1 MIPFIKG
8 ILIALTFNEYMFIKK
23 FHFLFKTLI
32 CAAILFFYA
41 QVHGQ
46 HYNKITATLDGN
58 SKAITIIQEFKFYN
72 SSKDTLE
79 VLYFND
85 WANAYS
91 NKNTALAKRFEE
103 EYKKSLHLAKDEE
116 RGTTKIISAVDDKY
130 TGLQWEH
137 TSEYDIVQ
145 FKLNSKLAPNEY
157 TTLYLTYK
165 VKLPPNRY
173 TLFGY
178 SSRNEYYLKDWYLT
192 PAVYDGEWHLYSNKN
207 LEDLYTGITNT
218 DILLN
223 YPKGLF
229 LTSNFEKENEAELGN
244 SKEVNLRG
252 DYRKS
257 CDLIIAPY
265 TYFTRHVT
273 DNVTIITDIN
283 VSKFDDI
290 SKAIAIDKISNYIF
304 EHLGSYPHSEL
315 LVSTIDYNKD
325 PLYGINQLP
334 SFVRPYENQFQ
345 FELKFLKTA
354 LNSFFNE
361 TLFLNPRKEKWVMDA
376 LVNYMMISYVE
387 ENYPDQKLLGNLSNI
402 WGFRKYNLAKTKFIE
417 QYPLLYMYTARKN
430 IDQPL
435 ITSNDS
441 LIKYNQK
448 IGNRYKAGAGL
459 SFLANYVGKK
469 DVDESIKDFYAS
481 YKLRPVSAKDF
492 ERILEN
498 NVDKDISWFLD
509 EYVTTNERIDFKI
522 KKVSKTQDSL
532 QVTLKNKSG
541 TNVPISMFGL
551 YKDSIVSRYW
561 FTGIDSTR
569 IFTIPKN
576 GEDKLVLNYD
586 QKIPEFNQRDN
597 WKSLKGFLSS
607 NKKLKFQ
614 FFKDTEDPFYNQIFY
629 VPTLRFNLYDGITP
643 AMRIYNKTFLERP
656 FLFDFSPS
664 YAFRERTMVGSAGFK
679 FRKYHNKT
687 GFYISNYAIS
697 GSTYHFQE
705 NSRYVSITPSI
716 SFGWR
721 PDDFRSDKRDYL
733 NIRHVNIFRTIA
745 EGLED
750 LETTPDYSVFN
761 VRYGSYKNGII
772 NYLSWFTDV
781 QYASNFSKVAFNL
794 EYRKLFENNM
804 QLNTRFFAGKFISN
818 TSDSDFYSFALD
830 RPTDYLFDYNYLGR
844 SESSGIYSQQL
855 VVAEGGFKSKIKNPF
870 ANDFIATTNTSVSI
884 WRWIELYG
892 DLGLIK
898 NKSDNARFVYDSGIR
913 LNLVTD
919 YFELYLP
926 LYSNNGWE
934 VAQPDY
940 GEKIRF
946 IVTLS
951 PRTLTRLITR
961 KWF

>member
-1 MIPFIKG
+1 M
-8 ILIALTFNEYMFIKK
+8 LIKK
-23 FHFLFKTLI
+23 FNFLFRTLTY
-32 CAAILFFYA
+32 AVLFFVCTGKLYS
-41 QVHGQ
+41 Q
-46 HYNKITATLDGN
+46 HYNKITATLDG
-58 SKAITIIQEFKFYN
+58 SKKSINIIQEFKFYN
-72 SSKDTLE
+72 SSQDTLD

-91 NKNTALAKRFEE
+91 NKKTPLAKRFEE
-103 EYKKSLHLAKDEE
+103 EYKKSFHLAKDEE
-116 RGTTKIISAVDDKY
+116 RGFTKIFSIVDDKY
-130 TGLQWEH
+130 TGVQWER
-137 TSEYDIVQ
+137 TPESDILK
-145 FKLNSKLAPNEY
+145 FNLNSKLAPGEY
-157 TTLYLTYK
+157 TSLFLTYQ
-165 VKLPPNRY
+165 VQLPPNRF

-178 SSRNEYYLKDWYLT
+178 SSKDEYYLKDWYLT

-218 DILLN
+218 DITFSF
-223 YPKGLF
+223 PKNLF
-229 LTSNFEKENEAELGN
+229 LTSNFEKVDEIKSKKA
-244 SKEVNLRG
+244 KEVNLRG

-257 CDLIIAPY
+257 CDLILSPIS
-265 TYFTRHVT
+265 YFTKHVT
-273 DNVTIITDIN
+273 ENNTIITDIN
-283 VSKFDDI
+283 VSKFDEI
-290 SKAIAIDKISNYIF
+290 SRAVAIDKISAYIF
-304 EHLGSYPHSEL
+304 KHLGSYPHSEL
-315 LVSTIDYNKD
+315 IVSTIDYNKD

-334 SFVRPYENQFQ
+334 SFIRPYENQFQ

-354 LNSFFNE
+354 LNNFFNE
-361 TLFLNPRKEKWVMDA
+361 TLFLDPRKERWVMDA
-376 LVNYMMISYVE
+376 LINYMMISYVE
-387 ENYPDQKLLGNLSNI
+387 ENYPDQKLLGKLSNI
-402 WGFRKYNLAKTKFIE
+402 WGFRNFNLAKMKFEE
-417 QYPLLYMYTARKN
+417 QYPLLYMYAARKN

-441 LIKYNQK
+441 LLKFNQK

-459 SFLANYVGKK
+459 SFLADYVGKQK
-469 DVDESIKDFYAS
+469 VNESIKDFYAN
-481 YKLRPVSAKDF
+481 YKLKPVSSKDF
-492 ERILEN
+492 ERILEK

-522 KKVSKTQDSL
+522 KKVIKEKDSL
-532 QVTLKNKSG
+532 EITLKNKSG

-551 YKDSIVSRYW
+551 HKDSIVSRYW

-569 IFTIPKN
+569 VFTIPKN

-629 VPTLRFNLYDGITP
+629 VPTVRFNLYDGITP
-643 AMRIYNKTFLERP
+643 AMRIYNKTFLERL
-656 FLFDFSPS
+656 FLFDVSPS
-664 YAFRERTMVGSAGFK
+664 YSFNEQTLVGSAGFK

-687 GFYISNYAIS
+687 GLYISNYSVNA
-697 GSTYHFQE
+697 STYHFQK
-705 NSRYVSITPSI
+705 NSRYMSLTPAI

-721 PDDFRSDKRDYL
+721 PEDFRSDKRNYL
-733 NIRHVNIFRTIA
+733 NVRYVNIYRSLD
-745 EGLED
+745 EGLEE
-750 LETTPDYSVFN
+750 LETPPNYSVLN
-761 VRYGSYKNGII
+761 ARYGSYKNGII
-772 NYLSWFTDV
+772 NYFNWFTDI
-781 QYASNFSKVAFNL
+781 QYAGDFSKIAFNL

-818 TSDSDFYSFALD
+818 NTNSDFFSFALD

-844 SESSGIYSQQL
+844 SESSGIYSQQIII
-855 VVAEGGFKSKIKNPF
+855 AEGGFKSKLENPF

-892 DLGLIK
+892 DTGFIK
-898 NKSDNARFVYDSGIR
+898 NKGENTRFVYDSGIR

-926 LYSNNGWE
+926 MYSNNGWE
-934 VAQPDY
+934 VGQPDY

-951 PRTLTRLITR
+951 PRTLISLFTR